1 MAANMVWDRA
11 GTNCPGPDFRGLSG
25 RWALRYT
32 KAEGDLS
39 MTVIVTGGAGFIGS
53 ALVRRLNAQGQRVVT
68 IDKLTYAG
76 NPDNLT
82 GLPNPDL
89 HHLEQA
95 DICDRAAIKRI
106 FAAHKPGTVYHLAAE
121 SHVDRSIDSPAP
133 FIETNVNGTLVL
145 LEAALDHWRGLDEAG
160 RRNFRHL
167 QVSTDEVYGELGATG
182 LFDETSA
189 YRPNSPY
196 AASKAAADHL
206 ARAFS
211 RTYGLPVLVTNCGN
225 NYGPHQFPEKL
236 IPLTVLNALEG
247 KRLPIYGK
255 GEQVRD
261 WIHVDDHAAALQLAV
276 EKGRPGETYLVG
288 SRGEQ
293 RNIDLVRQLCAILDD
308 LVPRQGSGSYA
319 ELIQFVTDRPGH
331 DARYAIDPTKAE
343 RELGWRPDY
352 DLAAG
357 LKATVQWYLDNS
369 AWCRRATSTYDRSRI
384 GLG

>member
-1 MAANMVWDRA
+1 
-11 GTNCPGPDFRGLSG
+11 
-25 RWALRYT
+25 
-32 KAEGDLS
+32 

-76 NPDNLT
+76 NPDNLA
-82 GLPNPDL
+82 GLKHPEL
-89 HHLEQA
+89 HHFEQV

-106 FAAHKPGTVYHLAAE
+106 YAEAKPTAVYHLAAE
-121 SHVDRSIDSPAP
+121 SHVDRSIDTPAP
-133 FIETNVNGTLVL
+133 FIDTNVTGTLVL
-145 LEAALDHWRGLDEAG
+145 LEAAVDHYRKLDGTAKTQ
-160 RRNFRHL
+160 FRHL

-182 LFDETSA
+182 LFDENSP

-206 ARAFS
+206 ARAFG

-236 IPLTVLNALEG
+236 IPLTILNALEG
-247 KRLPIYGK
+247 KPLPVYGK

-261 WIHVDDHAAALQLAV
+261 WIHVDDHAGALQQVV
-276 EKGRPGETYLVG
+276 EKGRPGETYLIG
-288 SRGEQ
+288 ARGEQ
-293 RNIDLVRQLCAILDD
+293 RNIDLVKRLCAILDE
-308 LVPRQGSGSYA
+308 LVPRQGGRSYA
-319 ELIQFVTDRPGH
+319 ELITFVTDRPGH
-331 DARYAIDPTKAE
+331 DARYAIDPTKVE
-343 RELGWRPDY
+343 RELGWRPAY

-357 LKATVQWYLDNS
+357 LKATVQWYLDNN
-369 AWCRRATSTYDRSRI
+369 AWCRRATATYDRSRI

>member
-1 MAANMVWDRA
+1 
-11 GTNCPGPDFRGLSG
+11 
-25 RWALRYT
+25 
-32 KAEGDLS
+32 

-76 NPDNLT
+76 NPDNLA
-82 GLPNPDL
+82 GLPHPEL
-89 HHLEQA
+89 HQFEQV
-95 DICDRAAIKRI
+95 DICDRAAIKRV
-106 FAAHKPGTVYHLAAE
+106 FSACKPEAVYHLAAE

-160 RRNFRHL
+160 RTRFRHL
-167 QVSTDEVYGELGATG
+167 QVSTDEVYGELGAAG
-182 LFDETSA
+182 LFDENSP

-236 IPLTVLNALEG
+236 IPLTVLNALEN
-247 KRLPIYGK
+247 KPLPVYGK
-255 GEQVRD
+255 GLQVRD

-276 EKGRPGETYLVG
+276 DKGRPGETYLIG

-293 RNIDLVRQLCAILDD
+293 RNIDLVTRLCAILDE
-308 LVPRQGSGSYA
+308 LVPQQGGGSYA
-319 ELIQFVTDRPGH
+319 GLIRFVTDRPGH
-331 DARYAIDPTKAE
+331 DARYAIDPAKAE
-343 RELGWRPDY
+343 RELGWRPAF

-357 LKATVQWYLDNS
+357 LRATVQWYLDNS
-369 AWCRRATSTYDRSRI
+369 AWCRRATATYDRSRI

>member
-1 MAANMVWDRA
+1 
-11 GTNCPGPDFRGLSG
+11 
-25 RWALRYT
+25 
-32 KAEGDLS
+32 

-76 NPDNLT
+76 NPDNLA
-82 GLPNPDL
+82 GLKHPEL
-89 HHLEQA
+89 HRFEQV

-106 FAAHKPGTVYHLAAE
+106 YAEAKPQAVYHLAAE

-133 FIETNVNGTLVL
+133 FIDTNVTGTLVL
-145 LEAALDHWRGLDEAG
+145 LEAAVDHHRKLDGTAKAQ
-160 RRNFRHL
+160 FRHL
-167 QVSTDEVYGELGATG
+167 QVSTDEVYGELGASG
-182 LFDETSA
+182 LFDENSP

-236 IPLTVLNALEG
+236 VPLTILNALEG
-247 KRLPIYGK
+247 KPLPVYGK

-261 WIHVDDHAAALQLAV
+261 WIHVDDHAGALQLVV
-276 EKGRPGETYLVG
+276 EKGRPGETYLIG
-288 SRGEQ
+288 ARGEQ
-293 RNIDLVRQLCAILDD
+293 RNIDLVHRLCAILDE
-308 LVPRQGSGSYA
+308 LVPQQGGRKYA
-319 ELIQFVTDRPGH
+319 DLITFVTDRPGH
-331 DARYAIDPTKAE
+331 DARYAIDPAKVE
-343 RELGWRPDY
+343 GELGWRPAY

-357 LKATVQWYLDNS
+357 LKATVQWYLDNT
-369 AWCRRATSTYDRSRI
+369 AWCRRATQTYDRSRI

>member
-1 MAANMVWDRA
+1 
-11 GTNCPGPDFRGLSG
+11 
-25 RWALRYT
+25 
-32 KAEGDLS
+32 

-76 NPDNLT
+76 NPDNLA

-89 HHLEQA
+89 HHFEQA
-95 DICDRAAIKRI
+95 DICDRPGIKRI
-106 FAAHKPGTVYHLAAE
+106 FSVHKPSAVYHLAAE

-145 LEAALDHWRGLDEAG
+145 LEAALDHWRTLDDAEKK
-160 RRNFRHL
+160 NFRHL

-182 LFDETSA
+182 LFNENSP
-189 YRPNSPY
+189 YKPNSPY

-225 NYGPHQFPEKL
+225 NYGPYQFPEKL

-247 KRLPIYGK
+247 KRLPVYGQ
-255 GEQVRD
+255 GLQVRD
-261 WIHVDDHAAALQLAV
+261 WIHVDDHVAALQLAV
-276 EKGRPGETYLVG
+276 EKGRPGETYLIG

-293 RNIDLVRQLCAILDD
+293 RNIDLVNRLCAILDD
-308 LVPRQGSGSYA
+308 LVPQQGGRSYA

-331 DARYAIDPTKAE
+331 DARYAIDPAKAE
-343 RELGWRPDY
+343 HELGWHPAF

-369 AWCRRATSTYDRSRI
+369 AWCRRATATYDRSRI

>member
-1 MAANMVWDRA
+1 
-11 GTNCPGPDFRGLSG
+11 
-25 RWALRYT
+25 
-32 KAEGDLS
+32 

-76 NPDNLT
+76 NPDNLASLT
-82 GLPNPDL
+82 RPDL
-89 HHLEQA
+89 HHFEQV
-95 DICDRAAIKRI
+95 DICDRAAIKRV
-106 FAAHKPGTVYHLAAE
+106 FSTYRPAAVYHLAAE

-145 LEAALDHWRGLDEAG
+145 LEAALDHWRSLDGAG
-160 RRNFRHL
+160 KRNFRHL
-167 QVSTDEVYGELGATG
+167 QVSTDEVYGELGAAG
-182 LFDETSA
+182 LFDENSP
-189 YRPNSPY
+189 YKPNSPY
-196 AASKAAADHL
+196 AASKAASDHL
-206 ARAFS
+206 ARAFG

-247 KRLPIYGK
+247 KRLPVYGQ
-255 GEQVRD
+255 GLQVRD

-276 EKGRPGETYLVG
+276 EKGRPGETYLIG

-293 RNIDLVRQLCAILDD
+293 RNIDLVNRLCAILNE
-308 LVPRQGSGSYA
+308 LVPQQGGRSYA

-331 DARYAIDPTKAE
+331 DARYAIDPAKAE
-343 RELGWRPDY
+343 RELGWRPAY

-369 AWCRRATSTYDRSRI
+369 AWCRRATATYDRSRI